1 MQTESRTHLDAWKKQ
16 CVAMHNI
23 GFEAD
28 PEIRDP
34 VTEDPETATSRTR
47 KNEGKT
53 IFNIFTLFKIS
64 QGNRNELFYR

>member
-1 MQTESRTHLDAWKKQ
+1 
-16 CVAMHNI
+16 MHNI

-34 VTEDPETATSRTR
+34 ATEDPETATSRAR

-53 IFNIFTLFKIS
+53 IFNIVLLFKIS
-64 QGNRNELFYR
+64 LRNRKELFY